1 MPNADRLA
9 AAGARAVGQGVV
21 VGAITLGV
29 LAGLL
34 LVAGLPVGAALAA
47 LWRGAFGSTDAI
59 LSSTL
64 VRAIPLL
71 LIGSGM
77 VIALRAGVINLGGD
91 GQLLAGAVVAT
102 AVALGADRWGVFAV
116 TLALI
121 GAAGGGASWA
131 VLPAWLKSRFGTLEV
146 VSTIMMNFL
155 ALYVVSYLVRGPL
168 QEPTGIYPQ
177 SASIAVAAQLPPLMA
192 GTRLHA
198 GVGLAV
204 LAVVASWLLL
214 EHSAAG
220 FRMRAVGSNPRAAEL
235 AGRIDVG
242 RVQRGAFLTS
252 GALAG
257 LAGGI
262 EVLGVTYALYENL
275 SPGCG
280 YSAIA
285 VALLARLGP
294 LRVVVSA
301 LLLGGLAA
309 GATAMQRDAGIPAG
323 AAATVEATLI
333 LVILAGQALLLRR
346 AGAERTAAP

>member
-1 MPNADRLA
+1 MAPALA
-9 AAGARAVGQGVV
+9 RGVRVVGQGAV
-21 VGAITLGV
+21 VGAIAVSV

-34 LVAGLPVGAALAA
+34 FAAGFPVGAALSA
-47 LWRGAFGSTDAI
+47 LWRGAFGSSDAV

-91 GQLLAGAVVAT
+91 GQLLAGAVAAT
-102 AVALGADRWGVFAV
+102 AIALGVDRWGVLAAA
-116 TLALI
+116 LALV
-121 GAAGGGASWA
+121 GSAAAGAGWA
-131 VLPAWLKSRFGTLEV
+131 LLPAWLKSRFGTLEV

-168 QEPTGIYPQ
+168 QEPAGMYPQ
-177 SASIAVAAQLPPLMA
+177 SATISVAAQLPPLVT

-198 GVGLAV
+198 GLGFAV
-204 LAVVASWLLL
+204 MAVVVSWLLL
-214 EHSAAG
+214 EHTAAG

-235 AGRIDVG
+235 AGRIDVR

-262 EVLGVTYALYENL
+262 EVLGVTFALYENL
-275 SPGCG
+275 SPGYG

-294 LRVVVSA
+294 MRVVLSA

-323 AAATVEATLI
+323 AAAFVEATLI
-333 LVILAGQALLLRR
+333 LVILGSQALLLRR
-346 AGAERTAAP
+346 AGTDRVATS